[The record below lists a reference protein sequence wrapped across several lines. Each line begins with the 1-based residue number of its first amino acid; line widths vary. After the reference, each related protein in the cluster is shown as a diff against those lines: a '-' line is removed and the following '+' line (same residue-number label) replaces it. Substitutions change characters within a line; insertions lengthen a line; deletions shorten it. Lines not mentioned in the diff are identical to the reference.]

1 MFPEKYWNSQK
12 DKHDPPPRS
21 WAIAK
26 HSKHDSEWHLSNQ
39 IISLRFWV
47 KVLYR
52 LHPRRNVSAIKS
64 FFVHANR
71 TSIMTWRYSSLLPW
85 SQLPDKYPNA
95 SALNPLSVGRGTGL
109 SFNPE
114 SYTAL
119 LWLTVS
125 WTHEEVP
132 VWPSMITCTMQ
143 RTWEYTRHL
152 SERESIPGTYLNAPA
167 LDPLSVSRTTGLSF
181 IPESY
186 TAWLTA
192 SWTHEQHQEV
202 WPSTINALQDVSRD
216 AFEQPKGHTRS
227 TRTQLQASNDIPVD
241 GIDPNPK
248 P

>member
-1 MFPEKYWNSQK
+1 MYQQSNHSSYMQTEQASWRDGIAHYYPEASC
-12 DKHDPPPRS
+12 P
-21 WAIAK
+21 
-26 HSKHDSEWHLSNQ
+26 
-39 IISLRFWV
+39 
-47 KVLYR
+47 
-52 LHPRRNVSAIKS
+52 
-64 FFVHANR
+64 
-71 TSIMTWRYSSLLPW
+71 TSIWTPLPW
-85 SQLPDKYPNA
+85 TLCQSAEGPVLA
-95 SALNPLSVGRGTGL
+95 STLNLTQRYYDWQYH
-109 SFNPE
+109 E
-114 SYTAL
+114 HMKKCQCDHQ
-119 LWLTVS
+119 WL
-125 WTHEEVP
+125 HAP
-132 VWPSMITCTMQ
+132 CKG
-143 RTWEYTRHL
+143 
-152 SERESIPGTYLNAPA
+152 RESIPGTYLNAPA